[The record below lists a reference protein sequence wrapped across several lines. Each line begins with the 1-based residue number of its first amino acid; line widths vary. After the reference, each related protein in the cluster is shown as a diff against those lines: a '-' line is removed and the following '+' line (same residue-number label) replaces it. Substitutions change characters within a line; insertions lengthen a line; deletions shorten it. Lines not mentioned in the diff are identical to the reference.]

1 MKKEKNIFF
10 VSGIDTGIGKTIA
23 TGLIARGLMESGKTV
38 ITQKG
43 VQTGCVGMSEDIVK
57 HRQLMKMEMLPEDHE
72 GLTCQYLFATPC
84 SPHLAARI
92 EKTKIDPDKI
102 TKAAKKLAKRYDV
115 VLLEGA
121 GGLFVPLQEEYLMI
135 DYLAEVKWP
144 VLLVTSSRLGSINHT
159 LASFEA
165 LRSRE
170 ISLSGVLYN
179 RHDETDPLIAKDSLV
194 IITAYLRKYGFTCP
208 VVEILHEELYVEGG
222 KCADFSQMCT
232 R

>member
-1 MKKEKNIFF
+1 MNKVGNIFF

-23 TGLIARGLMESGKTV
+23 TGLIAKGLMESGKTV

-57 HRQLMKMEMLPEDHE
+57 HRQIMEIEMLPEDIE
-72 GLTCQYLFATPC
+72 GLTCQYLFSTPC

-92 EKTKIDPDKI
+92 ENTTIEPEKI
-102 TKAAKKLAKRYDV
+102 TQAAMQLAERYDV

-121 GGLFVPLQEEYLMI
+121 GGLFVPLQEDYLMI
-135 DYLAEVKWP
+135 DYLTEMQWP

-159 LASFEA
+159 LASLEA
-165 LRSRE
+165 LQSRGVD
-170 ISLSGVLYN
+170 LAGVLYN
-179 RHDETDPLIAKDSLV
+179 RHTETDSLIAEDSLE
-194 IITAYLRKYGFTCP
+194 IMAAYLRKYGFTCSI
-208 VVEILHEELYVEGG
+208 VDVLDEECYVNYG
-222 KCADFSQMCT
+222 KCANLAEVCM